1 MTPTALFIGSIGVM
15 AETSDIQR
23 RAYNQALKEA
33 GLDWEWDKETYREL
47 LTDSGGVKR
56 LSRLNQEKEANLS
69 DEEIKKIH
77 ARKTELACQEIV
89 NNKTSLRPGV
99 AETIAKALEQ
109 GIKVALVTSTYQENI
124 DAIAEA
130 AGDELRLDKFAAV
143 MTRDDAE
150 NNKPAPDVYL
160 AALKRLSVD
169 SSEVIAIE
177 DSQPSLHA
185 AKQAGIYTV
194 VTPGKFTNQQDFSEA
209 DEQLESLEGFELNIP
224 E

>member
-1 MTPTALFIGSIGVM
+1 MKPTALFIGSIGVM

-69 DEEIKKIH
+69 DDDIKKIH

-89 NNKTSLRPGV
+89 NDKTSLRPGV
-99 AETIAKALEQ
+99 AELIAKALEQ

-130 AGDELRLDKFAAV
+130 AGDDLPVDKLSAV

-160 AALKRLSVD
+160 AALKRLLVD

-177 DSQPSLHA
+177 DSEPSLKA

-194 VTPGKFTNQQDFSEA
+194 VTPGKFTDQQDFSEA
-209 DEQLESLEGFELNIP
+209 DQQLESLEGFKLTIP
-224 E
+224 G

>member
-1 MTPTALFIGSIGVM
+1 MKPTALLIGSIGVM

-33 GLDWEWDKETYREL
+33 GLDWEWNADTYREL

-56 LSRLNQEKEANLS
+56 LSRLNTEKEANLS
-69 DEEIKKIH
+69 DDDIQKIH

-89 NNKTSLRPGV
+89 SGKTSLRPGV
-99 AETIAKALEQ
+99 AELIAQALAQ
-109 GIKVALVTSTYQENI
+109 GIKVALVTSTYQANI
-124 DAIAEA
+124 DAIATA
-130 AGDELRLDKFAAV
+130 AGDDLPLDKLHAV

-160 AALKRLSVD
+160 AALKRLSVNAN
-169 SSEVIAIE
+169 EVIAIE
-177 DSQPSLHA
+177 DSSPSLHA

-194 VTPGKFTNQQDFSEA
+194 VTPGQFTNQQDISEA
-209 DEQLESLEGFELNIP
+209 DQVLTSLEGFELNLP

>member
-1 MTPTALFIGSIGVM
+1 MKPTALFIGSIGVM

-33 GLDWEWDKETYREL
+33 GLDWEWDADTYRDL

-56 LSRLNQEKEANLS
+56 LSRLNEEKEANLS
-69 DEEIKKIH
+69 SEDIQKIH
-77 ARKTELACQEIV
+77 ARKTELACQEITRGG
-89 NNKTSLRPGV
+89 TSLRPGV
-99 AETIAKALEQ
+99 AKIIAQALAQ

-124 DAIAEA
+124 DAIAKA
-130 AGDELRLDKFAAV
+130 AGDDLPLDKFDAV

-160 AALKRLSVD
+160 AALKRLSVN

-177 DSQPSLHA
+177 DSAPSLHA

-194 VTPGKFTNQQDFSEA
+194 ATPGQFTSQQDFSEA
-209 DEQLESLEGFELNIP
+209 DQILTSLEGFELNIP
-224 E
+224 D

>member
-124 DAIAEA
+124 DAIAKA
-130 AGDELRLDKFAAV
+130 AGDDLPLDKFAAV

-194 VTPGKFTNQQDFSEA
+194 VTPGKFTNQQNFSEA
-209 DEQLESLEGFELNIP
+209 DEQLESLEGFELTIP

>member
-99 AETIAKALEQ
+99 AETIAKVLEQ

-124 DAIAEA
+124 DAIAKA
-130 AGDELRLDKFAAV
+130 AGDDLPLDKFAAV

-209 DEQLESLEGFELNIP
+209 DQKLSSLEGFELTIP
-224 E
+224 D

>member
-124 DAIAEA
+124 DAIAKA
-130 AGDELRLDKFAAV
+130 AGDDLPLDKFAAV

-209 DEQLESLEGFELNIP
+209 DEQLESLEGFELTIP
-224 E
+224 D

>member
-124 DAIAEA
+124 DAISKA
-130 AGDELRLDKFAAV
+130 AGDDLPLDKFAAV

-209 DEQLESLEGFELNIP
+209 DEQLESLEGFELTIP
-224 E
+224 D

>member
-1 MTPTALFIGSIGVM
+1 MKPAALFIGSIGVL

-23 RAYNQALKEA
+23 RSYNQALKEA
-33 GLDWEWDKETYREL
+33 GLDWEWDKDTYRDL

-56 LSRLNQEKEANLS
+56 LSRLNKEKEANLS
-69 DEEIKKIH
+69 DDDIKRIH

-89 NNKTSLRPGV
+89 NGDTTLRPGV
-99 AETIAKALEQ
+99 AELIAKALDQ

-124 DAIAEA
+124 DAIAKA
-130 AGDELRLDKFAAV
+130 AGDDLPLDKLDAV
-143 MTRDDAE
+143 LTREDAD

-160 AALKRLSVD
+160 AALKRLSLD

-177 DSQPSLHA
+177 DSSPSLQA

-194 VTPGKFTNQQDFSEA
+194 VTPGKFTDQQDFSAA
-209 DEQLESLEGFELNIP
+209 DQQLTSLDGFELDIP
-224 E
+224 N

>member
-56 LSRLNQEKEANLS
+56 LSRLNQEREANLS

-124 DAIAEA
+124 DAIAKA
-130 AGDELRLDKFAAV
+130 AGDDLPLDKFAAV

-194 VTPGKFTNQQDFSEA
+194 VTPGQFTNQQDFSEA
-209 DEQLESLEGFELNIP
+209 DEQLESLEGFELTIP

>member
-1 MTPTALFIGSIGVM
+1 MKPTALLIGSIGVM

-33 GLDWEWDKETYREL
+33 GLDWEWDADTYRDL
-47 LTDSGGVKR
+47 LMDSGGVKR
-56 LSRLNQEKEANLS
+56 LSRLNQEKETNLG
-69 DEEIKKIH
+69 DDDLKKIH

-89 NNKTSLRPGV
+89 SGNTPLRPGV
-99 AETIAKALEQ
+99 AELIAQALEQ
-109 GIKVALVTSTYQENI
+109 GIKIALVTSTYQANI
-124 DAIAEA
+124 DAIATA
-130 AGDELRLDKFAAV
+130 AGDDLPLDKFDAV

-160 AALKRLSVD
+160 AALKRLSVNAN
-169 SSEVIAIE
+169 EVIAIE
-177 DSQPSLHA
+177 DSAPSLHA

-194 VTPGKFTNQQDFSEA
+194 VTPGQFTDQQDFSEA
-209 DEQLESLEGFELNIP
+209 DQVLTSLEGFTLDIP

>member
-1 MTPTALFIGSIGVM
+1 MKPTALFIGSIGVL

-33 GLDWEWDKETYREL
+33 GLDWNWDKDTYRDL
-47 LTDSGGVKR
+47 LTDSGGIKR
-56 LSRLNQEKEANLS
+56 LSRLNKEKEASLS
-69 DEEIKKIH
+69 DDDIERIH
-77 ARKTELACQEIV
+77 ARKTEIACQEIV
-89 NNKTSLRPGV
+89 SGGTTLRPGV
-99 AETIAKALEQ
+99 AALIKQALEQ

-124 DAIAEA
+124 DAIAKA
-130 AGDELRLDKFAAV
+130 AGDDLPLDKFSAV
-143 MTRDDAE
+143 LTRDDAD

-177 DSQPSLHA
+177 DSSPSLHA

-194 VTPGKFTNQQDFSEA
+194 VTPGKFTDQQDFSKA
-209 DEQLESLEGFELNIP
+209 DQQLTSLEGFELDIP

>member
-56 LSRLNQEKEANLS
+56 LSRLNQEREANLS

-124 DAIAEA
+124 DAIAKA
-130 AGDELRLDKFAAV
+130 AGDDLPLDKFAAV

-194 VTPGKFTNQQDFSEA
+194 VTPGQFTNQQDFSEA
-209 DEQLESLEGFELNIP
+209 DQKLSSLEGFELNIP

>member
-1 MTPTALFIGSIGVM
+1 MKPTALFIGSIGVM

-33 GLDWEWDKETYREL
+33 GLDWEWDKETYRDL

-56 LSRLNQEKEANLS
+56 LSRLNVEHEANLS
-69 DEEIKKIH
+69 DDDIKKIH

-89 NNKTSLRPGV
+89 NGNTPLRPGV
-99 AETIAKALEQ
+99 AKIIAQALEK
-109 GIKVALVTSTYQENI
+109 GIKVALVTSTYQVNI
-124 DAIAEA
+124 DAISTA
-130 AGDELRLDKFAAV
+130 AGDELPLAKFSAI

-160 AALKRLSVD
+160 AALKRLSVNA
-169 SSEVIAIE
+169 SEVIAIE
-177 DSQPSLHA
+177 DSAPSLHA

-194 VTPGKFTNQQDFSEA
+194 VTPGNFTDQQDFSEA
-209 DEQLESLEGFELNIP
+209 DQILTSLEGFELNIP
-224 E
+224 S

>member
-1 MTPTALFIGSIGVM
+1 MKPTALFIGSIGVM

-33 GLDWEWDKETYREL
+33 GLDWEWDKDTYRDL

-56 LSRLNQEKEANLS
+56 LSRLNKEKEANLS
-69 DEEIKKIH
+69 DDDIKRIH
-77 ARKTELACQEIV
+77 ARKTEIACQEIV
-89 NNKTSLRPGV
+89 SGGTTLRPGV
-99 AETIAKALEQ
+99 AALIKQALEQ

-124 DAIAEA
+124 DAIAKA
-130 AGDELRLDKFAAV
+130 AGDDLPLDKFSAV
-143 MTRDDAE
+143 LTRDDAD

-177 DSQPSLHA
+177 DSSPSLHA

-194 VTPGKFTNQQDFSEA
+194 VTPGKFTDQQDFSKA
-209 DEQLESLEGFELNIP
+209 DQQLTSLEGFELDIP

>member
-1 MTPTALFIGSIGVM
+1 MKPTALFIGSIGVM

-69 DEEIKKIH
+69 DDDIKKIH

-89 NNKTSLRPGV
+89 NDKTSLRPGV
-99 AETIAKALEQ
+99 AELIAKALEQ

-130 AGDELRLDKFAAV
+130 AGDDLPIDKLSAV

-160 AALKRLSVD
+160 AALKRLSLD

-177 DSQPSLHA
+177 DSEPSLKA

-194 VTPGKFTNQQDFSEA
+194 VTPGKFTDQQDFSEA
-209 DEQLESLEGFELNIP
+209 DQQLESLEGFELTIP
-224 E
+224 R

>member
-1 MTPTALFIGSIGVM
+1 MKPAALFIGSIGVM

-33 GLDWEWDKETYREL
+33 GLSWNWDKDTYRDL

-56 LSRLNQEKEANLS
+56 LARLNKEKEAKLS
-69 DEEIKKIH
+69 DADIKRIH

-89 NNKTSLRPGV
+89 SGDTALRPGV
-99 AETIAKALEQ
+99 AELIAQALEQ

-124 DAIAEA
+124 DAIAKA
-130 AGDELRLDKFAAV
+130 AGDDLPLDKMSVV

-160 AALKRLSVD
+160 AALKRLSLD

-177 DSQPSLHA
+177 DSEPSLHA

-194 VTPGKFTNQQDFSEA
+194 VTPGKFTDQQDFSAA
-209 DEQLESLEGFELNIP
+209 DQILTSLEGFKLDIP
-224 E
+224 N

>member
-56 LSRLNQEKEANLS
+56 LSRLNQEREANLS

-124 DAIAEA
+124 DAISKA
-130 AGDELRLDKFAAV
+130 AGDDLPLDKFAAV

-209 DEQLESLEGFELNIP
+209 DQKLSSLEGFELNIP

>member
-1 MTPTALFIGSIGVM
+1 MKPTALFIGSIGVM

-33 GLDWEWDKETYREL
+33 GLDWHWDKDTYRDL

-56 LSRLNQEKEANLS
+56 LTRLNKEKEANLS
-69 DEEIKKIH
+69 ADAIKNIH

-89 NNKTSLRPGV
+89 SSGVTLRPGL
-99 AETIAKALEQ
+99 AKLIEQALEK

-124 DAIAEA
+124 DAIATA
-130 AGDELRLDKFAAV
+130 AGADLPLDKFSAV

-160 AALKRLSVD
+160 NALKRLSVD
-169 SSEVIAIE
+169 ASEVIAIE
-177 DSQPSLHA
+177 DSATSLQS

-194 VTPGKFTNQQDFSEA
+194 VTPGRFTDQQDFSAA
-209 DEQLESLEGFELNIP
+209 DEQLTSLEGFELNIP
-224 E
+224 S

>member
-1 MTPTALFIGSIGVM
+1 MKPAALFIGSIGVM

-69 DEEIKKIH
+69 DADIKKIH

-89 NNKTSLRPGV
+89 NGNTSLRPGV
-99 AETIAKALEQ
+99 AELIAKALEQ

-130 AGDELRLDKFAAV
+130 AGDDLPLDKLDAV

-160 AALKRLSVD
+160 AALKRLSLD

-177 DSQPSLHA
+177 DSEPSLKA

-194 VTPGKFTNQQDFSEA
+194 ATPGQFTSQQDFSAA
-209 DEQLESLEGFELNIP
+209 DQQLESLEGFELNIP

>member
-1 MTPTALFIGSIGVM
+1 MKPTALLIGSIGVM

-33 GLDWEWDKETYREL
+33 GLDWEWDADTYREL

-56 LSRLNQEKEANLS
+56 LSRLNQEKEANLN
-69 DEEIKKIH
+69 DDDIKKIH
-77 ARKTELACQEIV
+77 ARKTELACQEIT
-89 NNKTSLRPGV
+89 NGNTSLRPGV
-99 AETIAKALEQ
+99 SELIAKALEQ

-124 DAIAEA
+124 DAIATA
-130 AGDELRLDKFAAV
+130 AGDDLPLDKFEAV
-143 MTRDDAE
+143 MTRDDAK
-150 NNKPAPDVYL
+150 NNKPAPDIYL

-177 DSQPSLHA
+177 DSEPSLHA

-194 VTPGKFTNQQDFSEA
+194 VTPGKFTDQQDFSEA
-209 DEQLESLEGFELNIP
+209 DQILTSLEGFTLDIP